1 LVVKASQR
9 LIDIAEALP
18 LTAGMRVL
26 EIGCG
31 PGVLARLIAERM
43 QGEVRVLGIDRS
55 ASAIAAATAQMT
67 GSAHPTAI
75 AFRQVAAEHFM
86 LAEEEEPFDLAI
98 AIRVGALDGR
108 HPEVGRLVLPRI
120 RAALRP
126 QGRIF
131 IDGGN
136 PLREISLTGLPD

>member
-1 LVVKASQR
+1 VAAKASQR
-9 LIDIAEALP
+9 LVEIADALP
-18 LTAGMRVL
+18 LTSGMRIL

-43 QGEVRVLGIDRS
+43 QGDVYVLGIDRS

-67 GSAHPTAI
+67 DSAYPTAI

-86 LAEEEEPFDLAI
+86 LAEEEEPFDLAV
-98 AIRVGALDGR
+98 AIRVGALGGR
-108 HPEVGRLVLPRI
+108 HPETGRMVLPRI

-131 IDGGN
+131 IDGGD
-136 PLREISLTGLPD
+136 PLREIPLTGLPD